1 MYIYIYICIAYLN
14 PTKVLD
20 CWQGWTQVPHLHLQ
34 RHVLQCIL
42 WSHLQAKLPLPTPS
56 SWEILW
62 PGRDGS
68 HGGCHVATRHH
79 LHLFPRSC
87 SMHLKHY
94 QTGMLLRAEWKWHGR
109 PSCLPSN
116 TNAGPSKFAWKL
128 TGYAVALWGRDRSLE
143 LHVVWWDPFTSND
156 NDWCNSPKPLHST
169 IEFRTMMTSQW
180 DNWTAPPS
188 LSTASRKP
196 ASGSIGNYKINVCE
210 MAAVRGVTASMECP
224 QQRFYQHVISN
235 STAWL
240 SNHECL
246 DMKVYPTNQGTH
258 IQEKTPCLSLRL
270 PIAELPSRDLM
281 DWGAVETRPA
291 KKWFINSSR
300 HPGGLQF

>member
-1 MYIYIYICIAYLN
+1 
-14 PTKVLD
+14 
-20 CWQGWTQVPHLHLQ
+20 
-34 RHVLQCIL
+34 
-42 WSHLQAKLPLPTPS
+42 
-56 SWEILW
+56 
-62 PGRDGS
+62 
-68 HGGCHVATRHH
+68 
-79 LHLFPRSC
+79 
-87 SMHLKHY
+87 
-94 QTGMLLRAEWKWHGR
+94 MLLRAEWKWHGR

-143 LHVVWWDPFTSND
+143 LHVVSND

-291 KKWFINSSR
+291 KKWHSLIHQGIQAVSSFNEHLLYSR
-300 HPGGLQF
+300 MFSHIMSASWKSRTHRKRQGRTFAPCFRPGWLRARPNFKIRQIKIICPSLT